1 MPSHEHKYYH
11 LQEILLFSCLGCFS
25 LFFFINS
32 KEIPLRYQETFTTSQ
47 AYLAVI
53 ILFNG
58 VGLSMM
64 YIDRSIRSAYTRIV
78 SSRRKMTEFM
88 IIYAVM
94 LFAVNYLLLVSIK
107 FIINSPNPFRMAS
120 HGFRNLII
128 VWMIELVVFGLLMV
142 NNFYRSLVSLY
153 KKNAELE
160 ESAMKAQYQALQN
173 QLNPH
178 FLFNSLNTLISE
190 IEYNP
195 ETAVLFTRN
204 LSDVYR
210 YILQCQDKKMV
221 SLRSELDFMDSYIFL
236 HKVRLG
242 DCIIVENNIGNNYN
256 NAMVPP
262 LTLQL
267 IIENIIKHNIIS
279 RKKPMKVVI
288 SVNENTRY
296 MSVLNYKRPKK
307 DVTYS
312 GKGLSNLRQR
322 YRLLCGKSIAI
333 EETNEYF
340 TIKVPLLNEQD

>member
-1 MPSHEHKYYH
+1 MPSREHKYYY
-11 LQEILLFSCLGCFS
+11 LLEVLLFSCLGCFS

-32 KEIPLRYQETFTTSQ
+32 KDIPVRYQETFTTSQ

-78 SSRRKMTEFM
+78 SSRKKMTEFM
-88 IIYAVM
+88 VICAVM
-94 LFAVNYLLLVSIK
+94 LLAVNYLLLVSIK
-107 FIINSPNPFRMAS
+107 FIIDSPNPFRIES

-160 ESAMKAQYQALQN
+160 ESAMKTQYQALQN

-195 ETAVLFTRN
+195 ETAVQFTRN

-242 DCIIVENNIGNNYN
+242 DCISVENNIGNSYDD
-256 NAMVPP
+256 AMVPP

-267 IIENIIKHNIIS
+267 IIENIIKHNVIS
-279 RKKPMKVVI
+279 RTKPMKVII
-288 SVNENTRY
+288 SVDENTKY
-296 MSVLNYKRPKK
+296 MSVSNCKRPKK
-307 DVTYS
+307 EVVSS

-322 YRLLCGKSIAI
+322 YRLLCGKSIVI
-333 EETNEYF
+333 EDTDDYF
-340 TIKVPLLNEQD
+340 TIKVPLLNE

>member
-1 MPSHEHKYYH
+1 MPSREHKYYY
-11 LQEILLFSCLGCFS
+11 LLEVLLFSCLGCFS
-25 LFFFINS
+25 LFFFINT
-32 KEIPLRYQETFTTSQ
+32 KDIPVRYQETFTTSQ

-88 IIYAVM
+88 VICAVM
-94 LFAVNYLLLVSIK
+94 LLAVNYLLLVSIK
-107 FIINSPNPFRMAS
+107 FIIDSPNPFRIES

-160 ESAMKAQYQALQN
+160 ESAMKTQYQALQN

-195 ETAVLFTRN
+195 ETAVQFTRN

-210 YILQCQDKKMV
+210 YILQC
-221 SLRSELDFMDSYIFL
+221 
-236 HKVRLG
+236 
-242 DCIIVENNIGNNYN
+242 
-256 NAMVPP
+256 
-262 LTLQL
+262 
-267 IIENIIKHNIIS
+267 
-279 RKKPMKVVI
+279 
-288 SVNENTRY
+288 
-296 MSVLNYKRPKK
+296 
-307 DVTYS
+307 
-312 GKGLSNLRQR
+312 
-322 YRLLCGKSIAI
+322 
-333 EETNEYF
+333 
-340 TIKVPLLNEQD
+340 